1 MKNNIIGIFIILSSV
16 FFVPSVSGAGIS
28 ASMLKKNDVKRVARE
43 IKKKAD
49 VNLVWKDASYESR
62 PV

>member
-1 MKNNIIGIFIILSSV
+1 MRKNIIGIFVILSSV

-43 IKKKAD
+43 IKK
-49 VNLVWKDASYESR
+49 LVWKDASYESR